1 MRIVKQTLAAHNRVS
16 DGQLVSALL
25 ALGCAGATW
34 LISPSMPLWAA
45 SVSFVLFFIWLAT
58 IDRITGI
65 LEPATGPG
73 TLKSTASNKHG
84 ALLLAALIAITVI
97 VACL

>member
-65 LEPATGPG
+65 LEPAT
-73 TLKSTASNKHG
+73 ASNKHG
-84 ALLLAALIAITVI
+84 ALLLPALIAVTVI
-97 VACL
+97 AACL

>member
-34 LISPSMPLWAA
+34 LISPSMPLWAD
-45 SVSFVLFFIWLAT
+45 SVSFVLFFI
-58 IDRITGI
+58 
-65 LEPATGPG
+65 
-73 TLKSTASNKHG
+73 
-84 ALLLAALIAITVI
+84 
-97 VACL
+97 

>member
-34 LISPSMPLWAA
+34 LISPSMPLWQLSQLRA
-45 SVSFVLFFIWLAT
+45 VLCLAGHHRPHHR
-58 IDRITGI
+58 DF
-65 LEPATGPG
+65 
-73 TLKSTASNKHG
+73 G
-84 ALLLAALIAITVI
+84 AGHRAQHAQVHCI
-97 VACL
+97 

>member
-45 SVSFVLFFIWLAT
+45 SVSFMLFFVWLAT

-65 LEPATGPG
+65 WSRPPG
-73 TLKSTASNKHG
+73 RARSSPPHLTSTAH
-84 ALLLAALIAITVI
+84 
-97 VACL
+97 CC

>member
-34 LISPSMPLWAA
+34 LISPVGSLSQLRA
-45 SVSFVLFFIWLAT
+45 VLHLAGHHRPHHR
-58 IDRITGI
+58 DF
-65 LEPATGPG
+65 
-73 TLKSTASNKHG
+73 G
-84 ALLLAALIAITVI
+84 AGHRAQHAQVHCI
-97 VACL
+97 